1 MGDDLKKAVDDTKDA
16 LRETKHRTEAGLE
29 HAKRDIAGDA
39 MTTGEKVKSVVH
51 EDVENTKADVDRAK
65 REIRDKT

>member
-1 MGDDLKKAVDDTKDA
+1 MDDQVKKAVDDVKDA
-16 LRETKHRTEAGLE
+16 SHEVQHRVDAEVE
-29 HAKRDIAGDA
+29 KKKRDVAGDS

-51 EDVENTKADVDRAK
+51 EDVERTKADYDKAK